1 MFKSL
6 DQALAGAIDIIAD
19 DVTATVK
26 SVKEQGVMRTL
37 GDAVQDA
44 GGLVTSGA
52 RSAVSGIIGQKGP
65 EKISSHSGIS
75 TGYAD
80 LCAPGR
86 PGFNSGGGAAFP
98 YVPNPSSGNSRAG
111 WFSGSKSN
119 ASKTPNVGSFAPG
132 IGISFPGQG
141 PAGMPAAQGGMPVYG
156 GGPPAP
162 PSIAP
167 YAGPGAGAASSVG
180 AFRPPMPFSPG
191 PGAGAAATAGQFR
204 PPMPF
209 SAPSSGAYSTPS
221 HASPPAPA
229 SSSTSGGK
237 EPTLSAD
244 ELARRFEVI
253 VAREAANQK
262 CCDCGSHDHEWVS
275 VSFGIFLCISCA
287 GHHRRLG
294 THISRIRSCK
304 MDSWTEKS
312 LQLFDSGGNQRLAH
326 FFHANSVPDSPM
338 YQRYS
343 SPQAE
348 WYREAWIKNRTLG
361 REVPSPPQGVVVGPC
376 IDDSKPA
383 NSTSQ
388 AKSAAP
394 PVDLLDFGGE
404 MQRIDVPTPQTDLLA
419 FGGDPAAQ
427 PPHSMQQA
435 DLLGVGEAV
444 SSHAGDL
451 LDIGSSGRAPGGNA
465 DDLLGLGSTAVN
477 ARPSAA
483 ASLSSLDFGTP
494 TALPASATGA
504 APAMGLATHV
514 AVPAAGLAAAMSG
527 NPASAPLPLERT
539 LGGGAVLVD
548 SAKEQKADDPFAM
561 ALKQWAM

>member
-1 MFKSL
+1 MLRSI

-37 GDAVQDA
+37 GDAVEDA
-44 GGLVTSGA
+44 AGLVTNGA
-52 RSAVSGIIGQKGP
+52 RSAVSGLIGQRGP
-65 EKISSHSGIS
+65 DRISSHSGIS

-86 PGFNSGGGAAFP
+86 PGFNGGGGAAFP

-119 ASKTPNVGSFAPG
+119 APKTSNVGSFAPG
-132 IGISFPGQG
+132 IGISLPGQG
-141 PAGMPAAQGGMPVYG
+141 LPGMQGGMPVYG
-156 GGPPAP
+156 GGPPPP

-167 YAGPGAGAASSVG
+167 YAGPGAGGAASAG
-180 AFRPPMPFSPG
+180 AFRPPVPFSQG
-191 PGAGAAATAGQFR
+191 PGAGGASTAGQFR

-209 SAPSSGAYSTPS
+209 SAPGPAANSTPS
-221 HASPPAPA
+221 YASPPAPS

-237 EPTLSAD
+237 EGTLPAD
-244 ELARRFEVI
+244 ELARRIEVI
-253 VAREAANQK
+253 VGREAANQR
-262 CCDCGSHDHEWVS
+262 CFDCGSHDHEWAS
-275 VSFGIFLCISCA
+275 VSFGILLCITCA

-304 MDSWTEKS
+304 MDSWTERQ
-312 LQLFDSGGNQRLAH
+312 LQVFDSGGNQRLAH
-326 FFHANSVPDSPM
+326 FFQANKVPDSPM

-343 SPQAE
+343 SPAGE

-361 REVPSPPQGVVVGPC
+361 REVPSPLQGVVVGPC

-388 AKSAAP
+388 AKPDAP

-404 MQRIDVPTPQTDLLA
+404 TQKTNAPTNQTDLLA
-419 FGGDPAAQ
+419 FGGGDPAASPAQ
-427 PPHSMQQA
+427 SMPEA
-435 DLLGVGEAV
+435 DLLGVGEPV
-444 SSHAGDL
+444 SSHT
-451 LDIGSSGRAPGGNA
+451 GSNA
-465 DDLLGLGSTAVN
+465 DDLLGLGPTAVN
-477 ARPSAA
+477 AQPSAA
-483 ASLSSLDFGTP
+483 AALSSLDFGTP
-494 TALPASATGA
+494 TAFSASAVGA
-504 APAMGLATHV
+504 APAMGAATQV
-514 AVPAAGLAAAMSG
+514 AAPAAAMQG
-527 NPASAPLPLERT
+527 GQTFAPLPLERT
-539 LGGGAVLVD
+539 LGGGAKLAEP
-548 SAKEQKADDPFAM
+548 AKEQKADDPFAM